1 MARLMYNVRMTYRMF
16 YKQFLKII
24 DILDKSFVEEFDFW
38 LATLPERIAKTIS
51 VSTVASRFEVKYS
64 AANAIINFAEQIKL
78 RHIQTSLIVQFALMS
93 IRTRFLM

>member
-1 MARLMYNVRMTYRMF
+1 MFQRRMTYRMF

-64 AANAIINFAEQIKL
+64 AANAIINFAEKEGI
-78 RHIQTSLIVQFALMS
+78 LIVAKNLK
-93 IRTRFLM
+93 FLMIIFWLYLQK

>member
-1 MARLMYNVRMTYRMF
+1 MF

-64 AANAIINFAEQIKL
+64 AANAIINFAEKEQIKL